1 MSTENLNNE
10 EAIKKIKD
18 IAEDV
23 DFTMMVTNLGSQPLS
38 AIPMST
44 KKVDDAGSIWF
55 LSNKNSDHNKDLEK
69 DSACQLLY
77 SGGNDMKFLSV
88 YGKAHITVDKNVIDE
103 LYSRADT
110 IWFEGKDDPN
120 ITVIK
125 FVPSEAVYWDSGT
138 NKLVSLFKM
147 AKGAI
152 TGNKQDIGKTGH
164 IDV

>member
-1 MSTENLNNE
+1 MSTENLRNK

-18 IAEDV
+18 IATDV
-23 DFTMMVTNLGSQPLS
+23 DFTMMVTNLGTQPLS

-44 KKVDDAGSIWF
+44 KKVDEEGNIWF
-55 LSNKNSDHNKDLEK
+55 LSNKNSDHNQDILK

-77 SGGNDMKFLSV
+77 SGGSDMKFLSV
-88 YGKAHITVDKNVIDE
+88 YGNAEILLNKNVIDE
-103 LYSRADT
+103 LFSKTDNA
-110 IWFEGKDDPN
+110 WFDGKEDPN

-125 FVPSEAVYWDSGT
+125 FMPSEAVYWDAGS

-152 TGNKQDIGKTGH
+152 TGEKQDLGKTGKLK
-164 IDV
+164 V